1 MRFRDREAAGTQ
13 LADRVVALLTE
24 LGVDPG
30 SPKTRLQVLGLP
42 RGGVPV
48 ARPIA
53 DALDRPARI
62 LLVRKLGLPGHPEL
76 AMGAIAAIGDR
87 ISAVRNTDVLGS
99 YDIDEES
106 WRRIER
112 RERAELERRAE
123 RFAGVLADDPAG
135 TPVVLVDDGLATGAT
150 MRAAV
155 QAVRSAGADPVVVAV
170 PVASRHAVN
179 SLTDDGVGVVCL
191 MMPEPLLSV
200 GEAFRDFHQLEDQ
213 EVLDILTED

>member
-1 MRFRDREAAGTQ
+1 MRFRDREAAGRQ
-13 LADRVVALLTE
+13 LADRVGALLTD
-24 LGVDPG
+24 LGIDPG
-30 SPKTRLQVLGLP
+30 SPETRLQVLGLP

-87 ISAVRNTDVLGS
+87 IFAVRNTDVLGS
-99 YDIDEES
+99 YDIDEEN
-106 WRRIER
+106 WQRIER
-112 RERAELERRAE
+112 RERAELQRRAE
-123 RFAGVLADDPAG
+123 RFAGVLADDPGDAA
-135 TPVVLVDDGLATGAT
+135 VVLVDDGLATGAT

-170 PVASRHAVN
+170 PVASRHAVDT
-179 SLTDDGVGVVCL
+179 LTADKVRVVCL
-191 MMPEPLLSV
+191 LMPEPLLSV
-200 GEAFRDFHQLEDQ
+200 GEAYRDFHQLTDD
-213 EVLDILTED
+213 EVVTLLS